1 MSRIGRLAWSLIGAL
16 ALAVPGFAA
25 EPLVARAY
33 EVKFKS
39 PADVAE
45 IVAPILSADGQ
56 VSFQPRL
63 KTITV
68 VDRAGVHE
76 RIPGL
81 LASFDLPPR
90 TVDVTLAL
98 FLGTDRREQEAGRT
112 APVEGLSRDVRG
124 VAETLADFTK
134 WNTYRSLGGRSVASA
149 EGSRVE
155 VELEDGYRAS
165 WTVEAVSGAEGALR
179 LRGFTLERRSRAADG
194 SETVQVVW
202 RADVALVAGRAVV
215 VGAAQNPESRRALFV
230 SLQAKPR

>member
-1 MSRIGRLAWSLIGAL
+1 MSGLGGFLRMLVVAAL
-16 ALAVPGFAA
+16 AALPAA
-25 EPLVARAY
+25 AADALVAKAY
-33 EVKFKS
+33 EVKFRS
-39 PADVAE
+39 PADAAELVAA
-45 IVAPILSADGQ
+45 VLSADGQ
-56 VSFQPRL
+56 VSIQPRL
-63 KTITV
+63 RTITV
-68 VDRAGVHE
+68 VDHPTVHE
-76 RIPGL
+76 RIDGL
-81 LASFDLPPR
+81 LRSFDLPPR

-165 WTVEAVSGAEGALR
+165 WTVEAVSGSDGSLK

-194 SETVQVVW
+194 TETVQVVW
-202 RADVALVAGRAVV
+202 KADVALAAGRAVV

>member
-1 MSRIGRLAWSLIGAL
+1 MSRAARLVVALVAAATL
-16 ALAVPGFAA
+16 ALPAVTA
-25 EPLVARAY
+25 EGLVARVY

-39 PADVAE
+39 PADAAE
-45 IVAPILSADGQ
+45 VVSPLLSAEGQ
-56 VSFQPRL
+56 VSIQPRL
-63 KTITV
+63 RTITV
-68 VDRAGVHE
+68 LDRAQVHE

-112 APVEGLSRDVRG
+112 APTEGLSRDVRG

-155 VELEDGYRAS
+155 IELEDGYRAS
-165 WTVEAVSGAEGALR
+165 WTVEAVSGTDGTLK
-179 LRGFTLERRSRAADG
+179 LRGFTLERRTPGADG
-194 SETVQVVW
+194 RETVQVVW
-202 RADVALVAGRAVV
+202 KADVALAAGRAVV
-215 VGAAQNPESRRALFV
+215 VGAAQNPESKRALFV
-230 SLQAKPR
+230 SLQARPR

>member
-1 MSRIGRLAWSLIGAL
+1 MSRIGCLAWAL
-16 ALAVPGFAA
+16 VAVLAFAVPVAAA
-25 EPLVARAY
+25 ESLVARAY
-33 EVKFKS
+33 EVKFRS

-45 IVAPILSADGQ
+45 IVAPVLSADGQ

-68 VDRAGVHE
+68 VDRPSVHE

-98 FLGTDRREQEAGRT
+98 FLGTDRREQESGRT

-155 VELEDGYRAS
+155 VELEDGYHAS
-165 WTVEAVSGAEGALR
+165 WTVEAASGADNALK
-179 LRGFTLERRSRAADG
+179 LRGFTLERRLRAADG
-194 SETVQVVW
+194 TESVQVVW

>member
-1 MSRIGRLAWSLIGAL
+1 MRRLGCLAWAILLAAAAL
-16 ALAVPGFAA
+16 PVAAA
-25 EPLVARAY
+25 EGLVARAY
-33 EVKFKS
+33 ELKFKS
-39 PADVAE
+39 PADAAE
-45 IVAPILSADGQ
+45 VVSPLLTADGQ
-56 VSFQPRL
+56 VSIQPRL
-63 KTITV
+63 RTITV
-68 VDRAGVHE
+68 LDRAEVHE

-90 TVDVTLAL
+90 TVDVTVAL

-112 APVEGLSRDVRG
+112 APTEGLSRDVRG

-155 VELEDGYRAS
+155 IELEDGYHAS
-165 WTVEAVSGAEGALR
+165 FTVEAVSGSDGSLK

-194 SETVQVVW
+194 TESVQVVW
-202 RADVALVAGRAVV
+202 RADVALAAGRAVV